1 MYEISNIY
9 WNRIFG
15 YLSHLRDMFCLL
27 FVGIIRHSNPNFLLS
42 LNDHNLTNNAM
53 FMTWYQYHINFSSS
67 YWNLRS
73 YFLDVKLE
81 EDIFASSLHKKL
93 FQVDVL

>member
-9 WNRIFG
+9 WNKIFG

-42 LNDHNLTNNAM
+42 SNDHDNNHHNSDQNEDDDQA
-53 FMTWYQYHINFSSS
+53 I
-67 YWNLRS
+67 LR
-73 YFLDVKLE
+73 
-81 EDIFASSLHKKL
+81 
-93 FQVDVL
+93 